1 MMLSLVAIMA
11 TSCSKDE
18 GFVANEPTVSVTIK
32 APDIQTRYGEGAM
45 ATELHWE
52 VYVGDQHLEGLDG
65 SKSFSG
71 ETTIDLRLVQGMSYN
86 LLFWAVSP
94 DQDIY
99 SVANRKLTID
109 PTKLVANEEA
119 YDAFY
124 KYETNFVASKEP
136 RTITLQ
142 RPFAQL
148 NIATG
153 DMATSDVAGVT
164 VSKTGVEL
172 TAYTELNLV
181 TGKVGGKSTL
191 NYASS
196 NRATG
201 MVSVGNETYEMLS
214 MNYLL
219 VNEKEVTTV
228 TLSAI
233 SDGELVSRNYQL
245 VPFERNHRTYII
257 GNLLTTS
264 VGIKVI
270 ILPGFDDPEHIE
282 DGEEAE
288 N

>member
-18 GFVANEPTVSVTIK
+18 GFVASEPTVSVTIK

-288 N
+288 S